1 MKELDLSKCETNAE
15 VSALVSARV
24 KELSVDELIKEVNKK
39 FIYLDHVVKIIY
51 TGLRMNT
58 NIFLSGPGGFG
69 KSTLIKYILD
79 IYKIPYN
86 TIVGY
91 KDMPVDALLG
101 VPDMKKLLEESKYE
115 INFKDSVFYR
125 PGILIGEEFT
135 DILPSTAAALKDI
148 LTEKGYRYK
157 GTKIESLVPT
167 MIIAANKNAA
177 DMSIDDSMSALY
189 NERFPLQVNVVWNSF
204 TAERFFSFLQLVFEG
219 EDDRSLYFMAK
230 LFENN
235 FMEFHKIISPRTAID
250 MTRTFLSLGI
260 DHISGFNVN
269 MSYIDGIKI
278 KAEEDYKKVKL
289 KATVA
294 DIKDEIDIA
303 KNEKN
308 GAVLAAYLYYVMY
321 HLKEIRL
328 SSNNIDNVN
337 ELITD
342 LERDISA
349 YHVKYAD
356 YSKIKG
362 MIKTLEN
369 GN

>member
-15 VSALVSARV
+15 VCALVSERV
-24 KELSVDELIKEVNKK
+24 KELSIEELVKEVNKK
-39 FIYLDHVVKIIY
+39 FIYLDHVVKVIY
-51 TGLRMNT
+51 TGLRMNN

-157 GTKIESLVPT
+157 GIKIESLVPT
-167 MIIAANKNAA
+167 MIIAANKSAA

-189 NERFPLQVNVVWNSF
+189 NERFPLQTNVIWRSF
-204 TAERFFSFLQLVFEG
+204 TASRFYAFLRLVFEG

-235 FMEFHKIISPRTAID
+235 FLEFHKIISPRTAID
-250 MTRTFLSLGI
+250 MTKTFLRLGI
-260 DHISGFNVN
+260 DHINGFNVN
-269 MSYIDGIKI
+269 MSYIDRIKL
-278 KAEEDYKKVKL
+278 KAEEDYKKIKL
-289 KATVA
+289 KTTVS
-294 DIKDEIDIA
+294 DIINEIDKA
-303 KNEKN
+303 HKEKN
-308 GAVLAAYLYYVMY
+308 GAVLASYLYFIMY

-328 SSNNIDNVN
+328 SSDNIDDIN
-337 ELITD
+337 ELI
-342 LERDISA
+342 LLIERDISA

-356 YSKIKG
+356 YSDIKS
-362 MIKTLEN
+362 MIKTLED